1 MMLRKTVMM
10 ATKSVLGGV
19 AVVRVVAAHGDG
31 GTTAVQLEIPAN
43 TNIET
48 VDNKIDKTSLN
59 LDIWYQPRPSVNK
72 NNCVWR
78 RLWTSQ
84 LSYKMSIPGNQCNYF
99 VQFANILNLLT
110 NKYYWQ
116 LSFFPSSLSK
126 FSHFTKLF

>member
-1 MMLRKTVMM
+1 MM

-59 LDIWYQPRPSVNK
+59 LDI
-72 NNCVWR
+72 
-78 RLWTSQ
+78 
-84 LSYKMSIPGNQCNYF
+84 
-99 VQFANILNLLT
+99 
-110 NKYYWQ
+110 
-116 LSFFPSSLSK
+116 
-126 FSHFTKLF
+126 

>member
-1 MMLRKTVMM
+1 MKVMLRKTVMM

-59 LDIWYQPRPSVNK
+59 LDI
-72 NNCVWR
+72 
-78 RLWTSQ
+78 
-84 LSYKMSIPGNQCNYF
+84 
-99 VQFANILNLLT
+99 
-110 NKYYWQ
+110 
-116 LSFFPSSLSK
+116 
-126 FSHFTKLF
+126 

>member
-1 MMLRKTVMM
+1 MKMMLRKTVMM

-59 LDIWYQPRPSVNK
+59 LDISAVSLLISAKTKCKQEQLRLAASVNF
-72 NNCVWR
+72 
-78 RLWTSQ
+78 
-84 LSYKMSIPGNQCNYF
+84 SI
-99 VQFANILNLLT
+99 VI
-110 NKYYWQ
+110 
-116 LSFFPSSLSK
+116 
-126 FSHFTKLF
+126 

>member
-1 MMLRKTVMM
+1 MKVMLRKTVMM

-59 LDIWYQPRPSVNK
+59 LDISAVSLLISAKTKCKQELRLAASVNF
-72 NNCVWR
+72 
-78 RLWTSQ
+78 
-84 LSYKMSIPGNQCNYF
+84 SI
-99 VQFANILNLLT
+99 VI
-110 NKYYWQ
+110 
-116 LSFFPSSLSK
+116 
-126 FSHFTKLF
+126 